1 MSYKPLTPR
10 KMGVSLLTGIEVKPL
25 IRYIDWKF
33 FFRTWRLI
41 GDYSALISTENITK
55 EQWLNRSDVKEKERA
70 EQVFDLWSD
79 ARQQLNKLLDEHK
92 IRINAVVGLYE
103 AASDSENI
111 MVKNG
116 AENVVL
122 PMLRQQQEDERGN
135 CLSLA
140 DFIADAGDYIGAFA
154 VAVHLHENQ
163 VPLSDDYTMLL
174 QKSLADRLA
183 EATAE
188 WVHEQIR
195 KTYWGFASDE
205 SLSVEEMMQSR
216 FQGIRPAVGYPSLPD
231 QSLLFKM
238 QKLLPLHT
246 IGIELTENG
255 AMNPSSSVC
264 SLVFAHPESRYF
276 RIGKISQAQF
286 GGYAVRRGM
295 ACEVLEKFMGLE
307 IVE

>member
-1 MSYKPLTPR
+1 
-10 KMGVSLLTGIEVKPL
+10 MGVSLLTGIEVKPL

-33 FFRTWRLI
+33 FFKTWRLI

-55 EQWLNRSDVKEKERA
+55 EQWLSRFDVKEKERA
-70 EQVFDLWSD
+70 EQVFCLWND
-79 ARQQLNKLLDEHK
+79 ARQQLNKLFDEHK
-92 IRINAVVGLYE
+92 IQINAVIGLYE
-103 AASDSENI
+103 AASDGESI
-111 MVKNG
+111 IVKNG

-122 PMLRQQQEDERGN
+122 PMLRQQQEDETGN

-154 VAVHLHENQ
+154 VAVHLHGNQ
-163 VPLSDDYTMLL
+163 VPLLDDYTMLL

-195 KTYWGFASDE
+195 KTYWGFASTE

-231 QSLLFKM
+231 QSLLFEM
-238 QKLLPLHT
+238 RKLLPLHT

-264 SLVFAHPESRYF
+264 SLVFAHPKSRYF
-276 RIGKISQAQF
+276 RIGKISQTQF
-286 GGYAVRRGM
+286 DGYALRRGLP
-295 ACEVLEKFMGLE
+295 CEVLKKFMGLE